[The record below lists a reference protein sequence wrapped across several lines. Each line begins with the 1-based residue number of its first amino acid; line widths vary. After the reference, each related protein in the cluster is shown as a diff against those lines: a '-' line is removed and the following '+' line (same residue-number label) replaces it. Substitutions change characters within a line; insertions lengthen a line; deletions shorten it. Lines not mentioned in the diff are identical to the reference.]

1 MVGVSD
7 YKRMLRDAE
16 ERIQK
21 YKAMTPAELGKL
33 TPRELETKKFMI
45 TNDLKGIV
53 DMLYFQYKK
62 CLEEGDPC
70 DGLKPF
76 IKFFE
81 EYKNISSPGL
91 NKSLQRFK
99 TLLPNKVLGNKM
111 TAETAL
117 RITRGLFEDASDK
130 FINSKETNS
139 RIYGLLA
146 RELLKTLNDY
156 EYNLV
161 FLTKM
166 EHANINFIR
175 ENIIILEKIKFRIS
189 IFKEDKQ
196 IEERIQKVIENVLQ
210 IIKLS
215 GNNKMNTSKI
225 SKLQALVRA
234 KQNVQSRYVNAL
246 LNDMRR
252 EQDFDYYINKI
263 NKVYKKIPE
272 VLKQK
277 TISKNNITT
286 QIAPC
291 HIRPGQTPV
300 VYLRQLRNQL
310 LFAAKLYHKK
320 KVQEPEFAKR
330 FLDRLKGELGG
341 RPCLENLI
349 EGLSVALSD
358 PEFVWKGRNIK
369 DPIMGLNNKKYLNV
383 LMKAVVS
390 FQEHHAGNNKAA
402 PLPMS
407 LNRRKQLFWNM
418 IKNKNLFVTNGRNI
432 GYTQVKKYNRNGNR
446 FKASN
451 AAELLEY
458 INRKNAG
465 PNLFRRKIAV
475 RRIESAYKKK
485 KESRRR
491 PIRRMLNLPPLIIQ
505 RNPFVNNARL
515 HAPKANNGKAR
526 RLAERVRI
534 ENEAARRNPNLRAN
548 MMARINQQIRN
559 NPGNQA
565 LIERRNRMAR
575 MRNIVE
581 ANEEKRQANRLAE
594 MIAEQRA
601 AEQRGRNRMAAI
613 QANRNRLAARIEPP
627 RRNVGGGAARGGPPN
642 MRLIMMN
649 QLAQV
654 NQQLRNNPGNQALL
668 RRRNHLMRLAGPRR

>member
-1 MVGVSD
+1 
-7 YKRMLRDAE
+7 
-16 ERIQK
+16 
-21 YKAMTPAELGKL
+21 
-33 TPRELETKKFMI
+33 
-45 TNDLKGIV
+45 
-53 DMLYFQYKK
+53 
-62 CLEEGDPC
+62 
-70 DGLKPF
+70 
-76 IKFFE
+76 
-81 EYKNISSPGL
+81 
-91 NKSLQRFK
+91 
-99 TLLPNKVLGNKM
+99 M

-117 RITRGLFEDASDK
+117 RITRGLLQDEFNRYFIIIRNDPVRSIRFLDNIYRALENYSTNIEYIAKQHVKTGKYTIEQINNEIKFLEEMARKSDTKSIED
-130 FINSKETNS
+130 
-139 RIYGLLA
+139 RI
-146 RELLKTLNDY
+146 K
-156 EYNLV
+156 
-161 FLTKM
+161 
-166 EHANINFIR
+166 
-175 ENIIILEKIKFRIS
+175 NIIKNIKDILGSNKKR
-189 IFKEDKQ
+189 
-196 IEERIQKVIENVLQ
+196 
-210 IIKLS
+210 
-215 GNNKMNTSKI
+215 NNKIVINNKNTSKI

-252 EQDFDYYINKI
+252 EQNFDYYINKI

-390 FQEHHAGNNKAA
+390 FQEHHAGNKKAA

-432 GYTQVKKYNRNGNR
+432 GYTQVKKYNRNGAR

-505 RNPFVNNARL
+505 RNPFVNNAQL

-526 RLAERVRI
+526 RLAERIRI

-548 MMARINQQIRN
+548 MMARMNQQIRN

-565 LIERRNRMAR
+565 LIERRNRMAQ
-575 MRNIVE
+575 MRNME
-581 ANEEKRQANRLAE
+581 ANEQKRQANRLAE

-613 QANRNRLAARIEPP
+613 QPP
-627 RRNVGGGAARGGPPN
+627 RRNVGAAARGGPPN

-654 NQQLRNNPGNQALL
+654 NQQLRNNPDNQALI